1 MPRKSKVT
9 AVPIEQTIVEQAET
23 EPKTDA
29 EQLTELVKVVD
40 AVPSNQIEVK
50 NEPLEITDQPL
61 VNKKP
66 QAKRAPKA
74 KKEKP
79 VLDAVVEVVSST
91 INETVAEV
99 EIPDEKIFTE
109 NKKVECP
116 DCGKQMSAKTLKYS
130 HAPNCPF
137 KKQVDK
143 EEAQMKAISA
153 EATKKQVDEES
164 AQLKALTARLIK
176 KQHDE
181 ESAQLKAIT
190 ASLISAEVQ
199 KRIPWAE
206 APHLKA
212 ATARLIDAKVE
223 RLSRRQKQIES
234 LVANAF

>member
-9 AVPIEQTIVEQAET
+9 AVPIEQPIVEQAET

-40 AVPSNQIEVK
+40 AVPSQQIEVK
-50 NEPLEITDQPL
+50 NEPLVD
-61 VNKKP
+61 KKP

-79 VLDAVVEVVSST
+79 VLDPVVEVVSST
-91 INETVAEV
+91 INETVAEI
-99 EIPDEKIFTE
+99 EIPDDKLFTE

-130 HAPNCPF
+130 HAPNCLF

-143 EEAQMKAISA
+143 EEAQMKTIP
-153 EATKKQVDEES
+153 
-164 AQLKALTARLIK
+164 
-176 KQHDE
+176 
-181 ESAQLKAIT
+181 
-190 ASLISAEVQ
+190 AEVIEVEIQ
-199 KRIPWAE
+199 KRMS
-206 APHLKA
+206 H
-212 ATARLIDAKVE
+212 AKSE

>member
-1 MPRKSKVT
+1 MIYMPRKSKVT
-9 AVPIEQTIVEQAET
+9 AVPIEQPIVEQAET

-50 NEPLEITDQPL
+50 NEPF

-79 VLDAVVEVVSST
+79 VLDAVVEVLDPVVEVVSST

-130 HAPNCPF
+130 HAPNCLF

-143 EEAQMKAISA
+143 EEAQMKTIP
-153 EATKKQVDEES
+153 
-164 AQLKALTARLIK
+164 
-176 KQHDE
+176 
-181 ESAQLKAIT
+181 
-190 ASLISAEVQ
+190 AEVIEVEIQ
-199 KRIPWAE
+199 KRMSCA
-206 APHLKA
+206 KA
-212 ATARLIDAKVE
+212 E

-234 LVANAF
+234 LITNAF

>member
-9 AVPIEQTIVEQAET
+9 AVPIEQPVVEQAET

-40 AVPSNQIEVK
+40 AVPSNQIEV
-50 NEPLEITDQPL
+50 NHEPLVD
-61 VNKKP
+61 KKP

-130 HAPNCPF
+130 HAPNCLF

-143 EEAQMKAISA
+143 EEAQMKTIP
-153 EATKKQVDEES
+153 
-164 AQLKALTARLIK
+164 
-176 KQHDE
+176 
-181 ESAQLKAIT
+181 
-190 ASLISAEVQ
+190 AEVIEVEIQ
-199 KRIPWAE
+199 KRMS
-206 APHLKA
+206 H
-212 ATARLIDAKVE
+212 AKSE

>member
-9 AVPIEQTIVEQAET
+9 AVPIEQPIVEQAET

-50 NEPLEITDQPL
+50 HEPLVD
-61 VNKKP
+61 KKP

-130 HAPNCPF
+130 HAPNCLF

-143 EEAQMKAISA
+143 EEAQMKTIP
-153 EATKKQVDEES
+153 
-164 AQLKALTARLIK
+164 
-176 KQHDE
+176 
-181 ESAQLKAIT
+181 
-190 ASLISAEVQ
+190 AEVIEVEIQ
-199 KRIPWAE
+199 KRMS
-206 APHLKA
+206 H
-212 ATARLIDAKVE
+212 AKSE

>member
-9 AVPIEQTIVEQAET
+9 AVPIEQPIVEQAET

-40 AVPSNQIEVK
+40 TVPSNQIEVK
-50 NEPLEITDQPL
+50 NEPLGITEQPF

-79 VLDAVVEVVSST
+79 ALDAVVEVVSST
-91 INETVAEV
+91 INETVATV
-99 EIPDEKIFTE
+99 EIPDDKLFTE

-116 DCGKQMSAKTLKYS
+116 DCGKHMSAKTLKYS
-130 HAPNCPF
+130 HAPNCLF

-143 EEAQMKAISA
+143 EEAQMK
-153 EATKKQVDEES
+153 T
-164 AQLKALTARLIK
+164 
-176 KQHDE
+176 
-181 ESAQLKAIT
+181 
-190 ASLISAEVQ
+190 ISAEVIEVEIQ
-199 KRIPWAE
+199 KRMSYA
-206 APHLKA
+206 KA
-212 ATARLIDAKVE
+212 E

>member
-9 AVPIEQTIVEQAET
+9 AVPIEQPIVEQAET

-29 EQLTELVKVVD
+29 EQLAELVKVVD

-50 NEPLEITDQPL
+50 HEPLEITDQPF

-109 NKKVECP
+109 NKK
-116 DCGKQMSAKTLKYS
+116 G
-130 HAPNCPF
+130 
-137 KKQVDK
+137 
-143 EEAQMKAISA
+143 
-153 EATKKQVDEES
+153 
-164 AQLKALTARLIK
+164 
-176 KQHDE
+176 
-181 ESAQLKAIT
+181 
-190 ASLISAEVQ
+190 
-199 KRIPWAE
+199 
-206 APHLKA
+206 
-212 ATARLIDAKVE
+212 
-223 RLSRRQKQIES
+223 
-234 LVANAF
+234 

>member
-9 AVPIEQTIVEQAET
+9 AVPIEQSIVEQAET

-50 NEPLEITDQPL
+50 HEPLVD
-61 VNKKP
+61 KKP

-116 DCGKQMSAKTLKYS
+116 DCGKHMSAQTLKYS
-130 HAPNCPF
+130 HAPNCLF

-143 EEAQMKAISA
+143 EEAQMKTVSA
-153 EATKKQVDEES
+153 EVTKKQVDEEA
-164 AQLKALTARLIK
+164 AQLKAMTARLIK

-190 ASLISAEVQ
+190 ASLIGAEVQ

-212 ATARLIDAKVE
+212 MTARLIDAKAV
-223 RLSRRQKQIES
+223 RLSRRQKQIDS
-234 LVANAF
+234 LVANAL